1 MRVLQRKARN
11 RESSQEIE
19 MRIGLDVSGGDFA
32 PKSTLHG
39 AVLAQK
45 ELPETDRIVLIGDKD
60 VISAFFRE
68 ENISPSVFDVVDA
81 PDEIEMGESP
91 TKALASK
98 PNSSISVGFRLL
110 KHQEIDSFAGAGN
123 SGAMMVGAIF
133 SVNTVQ
139 GVIRPSTPAY
149 IPKEKGGSTIL
160 IDVGTNPDSKPD
172 VMYQFGLLGSLFA
185 EHVLH
190 VKKPRVGLLNIGT
203 EEKKGNLT
211 VQSAFQLM
219 NESKDF
225 NFIGNVEGR
234 DLFRDGVDVI
244 VCDGFVGNI
253 VLKQV
258 EAMYR
263 VLVKRGIKDQ
273 YLDRFNYE
281 NYGGSPIL
289 GVNSNVLVGHGI
301 SSGSAIRRMILLSK
315 EIHEADLHLKIRQ
328 AFEMYTDNNI

>member
-1 MRVLQRKARN
+1 
-11 RESSQEIE
+11 

-45 ELPETDRIVLIGDKD
+45 ELPKSDRIVLIGDKD
-60 VISAFFRE
+60 VIHAFFKE
-68 ENISPSVFDVVDA
+68 ENVSPSLFDIIDA

-91 TKALASK
+91 TKALTAK
-98 PNSSISVGFRLL
+98 PNSSISVGFRML
-110 KHQEIDSFAGAGN
+110 KHKEIHSFASAGN
-123 SGAMMVGAIF
+123 SGAMMVGAIY
-133 SVNTVQ
+133 SVNAIQ

-172 VMYQFGLLGSLFA
+172 VMYQFGLLGSLFS
-185 EHVLH
+185 EHVMH
-190 VKKPRVGLLNIGT
+190 IRNPRVGLLNIGT

-211 VQSAFQLM
+211 TQSAFQLM
-219 NESKDF
+219 KDSKDF
-225 NFIGNVEGR
+225 NFVGNVEGR

-263 VLVKRGIKDQ
+263 VLVKRGIKDE

-281 NYGGSPIL
+281 NYGGCPIL
-289 GVNSNVLVGHGI
+289 GINSNVIVGHGI
-301 SSGSAIRRMILLSK
+301 SNGNAIRRMILLSK
-315 EIHEADLHLKIRQ
+315 EIHDAKLPQKIKH
-328 AFEMYTDNNI
+328 AFEMYEGNNI